1 MSNSHRLPYTAPESV
16 RLKAPIL
23 YFRQKLLAIL
33 TVLAALVVGG
43 TLGYHHLEGWPLTDA
58 LYMTMV
64 ILSTVGLGTS
74 RELHESGKLFTI
86 GLITVGAVT
95 AGWAFNALG
104 HRILENQ
111 LGEYLGRRKME
122 KETKKLQGHYIVCG
136 AGRVGRRVIKE
147 FHLTGVPFVVIEK
160 DPALA
165 EKLSN
170 EGALTIVGDAADE
183 EVLQK
188 AGVDKARG
196 LITAISTD
204 ADNVYVTL
212 TAKGLRPDLPVVTRA
227 QEQSAQKK
235 LLKAGAT
242 KVVMPYESAGQIL
255 AHSILRPNVTD
266 FIESVTTGDMAR
278 LNLQLE
284 EVAIAPHSR
293 IAGNTLQQSEIRK
306 KLGIIVVAMKKK
318 DGAMGFDPAAD
329 SKIEAGD
336 CLIALGTA
344 ESLRKLEEMAG

>member
-1 MSNSHRLPYTAPESV
+1 MHFQRKL
-16 RLKAPIL
+16 LPIL
-23 YFRQKLLAIL
+23 LL
-33 TVLAALVVGG
+33 VLVALIVGG
-43 TLGYHHLEGWPLTDA
+43 TLGYSYLEEWPLLDS

-64 ILSTVGLGTS
+64 ILSTVGLGAN
-74 RELHESGKLFTI
+74 RDLHESGKLFTI
-86 GLITVGAVT
+86 VLITFGAVT
-95 AGWAFNALG
+95 AGWAVNAIG
-104 HRILENQ
+104 QRILENQ
-111 LGEYLGRRKME
+111 LGDYFGRRKME

-147 FHLTGVPFVVIEK
+147 FQLTGVPFVVVEK
-160 DPALA
+160 DPVLA
-165 EKLSN
+165 EKLSG

-183 EVLQK
+183 EVLQR

-227 QEQSAQKK
+227 QEQGAQKK
-235 LLKAGAT
+235 LMKAGAT

-266 FIESVTTGDMAR
+266 FIESVTTGDMAK

-284 EVAIAPHSR
+284 EIAIAPNSQ
-293 IAGNTLQQSEIRK
+293 IAGNTLQQSEIRR
-306 KLGIIVVAMKKK
+306 KLGIIIVAMKKK

-329 SKIEAGD
+329 SRIEAGD

>member
-1 MSNSHRLPYTAPESV
+1 MFFQR
-16 RLKAPIL
+16 
-23 YFRQKLLAIL
+23 KLLAIL
-33 TVLAALVVGG
+33 MVLAALIVGG
-43 TLGYHHLEGWPLTDA
+43 TLGYSYLEGWPVIDS

-64 ILSTVGLGTS
+64 ILSTVGLGAN
-74 RELHESGKLFTI
+74 RDLHESGKLFTI
-86 GLITVGAVT
+86 ALITFGAVT
-95 AGWAFNALG
+95 AGWAANAIG

-111 LGEYLGRRKME
+111 LGNYLGRRKME

-147 FHLTGVPFVVIEK
+147 FQLTGVPFVVVEK

-165 EKLSN
+165 EKLSS
-170 EGALTIVGDAADE
+170 EGALVIVGDAADE
-183 EVLQK
+183 DVLQR
-188 AGVDKARG
+188 AGIDKARG

-212 TAKGLRPDLPVVTRA
+212 TAKGLRSDLPIVTRA

-255 AHSILRPNVTD
+255 AHSILKPNVAD
-266 FIESVTTGDMAR
+266 FIESVTTGDMAK

-284 EVAIAPHSR
+284 EVVIATHSR
-293 IAGNTLQQSEIRK
+293 IAGSTLQQSELRK
-306 KLGIIVVAMKKK
+306 KFGIIIVAMKKK
-318 DGAMGFDPAAD
+318 DGTMGFDPAAD
-329 SKIEAGD
+329 STIEAGD

>member
-1 MSNSHRLPYTAPESV
+1 MFFQR
-16 RLKAPIL
+16 
-23 YFRQKLLAIL
+23 KLLAIL
-33 TVLAALVVGG
+33 MVLAALIVGG
-43 TLGYHHLEGWPLTDA
+43 TLGYNYLEGWPLIDS

-64 ILSTVGLGTS
+64 ILSTVGLGTNQD
-74 RELHESGKLFTI
+74 LHESGKLFTI
-86 GLITVGAVT
+86 ALISFGAVT
-95 AGWAFNALG
+95 AGWAFNAIG
-104 HRILENQ
+104 HRILESQ
-111 LGEYLGRRKME
+111 LGDYLGRRKME

-147 FHLTGVPFVVIEK
+147 FQLTGVPFIVIEK
-160 DPALA
+160 NPTLA
-165 EKLSN
+165 EKLSS
-170 EGALTIVGDAADE
+170 EGALTMVGDAADE
-183 EVLQK
+183 DVLLK
-188 AGVDKARG
+188 ASIDKARG

-212 TAKGLRPDLPVVTRA
+212 TAKGLRPDLPIVTRA

-242 KVVMPYESAGQIL
+242 KVVMPYESAGQLL

-266 FIESVTTGDMAR
+266 FIESVTKGDIAR

-284 EVAIAPHSR
+284 EVAKASHSR
-293 IAGNTLQQSEIRK
+293 IAGMTLQQSEIRQ
-306 KLGIIVVAMKKK
+306 KLGIIIVAMKKK

-329 SKIEAGD
+329 STIEDGD
-336 CLIALGTA
+336 CLIALGRA

>member
-1 MSNSHRLPYTAPESV
+1 MFIQR
-16 RLKAPIL
+16 
-23 YFRQKLLAIL
+23 KLLAIL
-33 TVLAALVVGG
+33 AILAGLIVGG
-43 TLGYHHLEGWPLTDA
+43 TLGYHYLEGWSLLDSF
-58 LYMTMV
+58 YMTMV
-64 ILSTVGLGTS
+64 ILSTVGLGADRT
-74 RELHESGKLFTI
+74 LDDAGKLFTV
-86 GLITVGAVT
+86 GLIACGAVI
-95 AGWAFNALG
+95 AGFGFNAIG

-111 LGEYLGRRKME
+111 LGDYLGRRKME

-136 AGRVGRRVIKE
+136 AGRVGRRVVKE
-147 FHLTGVPFVVIEK
+147 FQLNGVPYVVIEK

-165 EKLSN
+165 EKLSS
-170 EGALTIVGDAADE
+170 EGSLTIVGDAADE
-183 EVLQK
+183 DVLLK
-188 AGVDKARG
+188 AGIDKARG

-212 TAKGLRPDLPVVTRA
+212 TAKGLRPDLAIVTRA

-255 AHSILRPNVTD
+255 AHSILKPNVAD
-266 FIESVTTGDMAR
+266 FIESVTTGDMAK

-284 EVAIAPHSR
+284 EVAISPHSR
-293 IAGNTLQQSEIRK
+293 IAGMTLQQSEIRK
-306 KLGIIVVAMKKK
+306 KLGIIIVAMKKK
-318 DGAMGFDPAAD
+318 DGVMGFDPAAE

-344 ESLRKLEEMAG
+344 ESLRRLEEMAG

>member
-1 MSNSHRLPYTAPESV
+1 
-16 RLKAPIL
+16 
-23 YFRQKLLAIL
+23 
-33 TVLAALVVGG
+33 
-43 TLGYHHLEGWPLTDA
+43 
-58 LYMTMV
+58 
-64 ILSTVGLGTS
+64 
-74 RELHESGKLFTI
+74 
-86 GLITVGAVT
+86 
-95 AGWAFNALG
+95 
-104 HRILENQ
+104 
-111 LGEYLGRRKME
+111 ME
-122 KETKKLQGHYIVCG
+122 KETKRLQGHYIICG

-147 FHLTGVPFVVIEK
+147 FQVTGVPFVVVEK

-165 EKLSN
+165 EKLSS

-183 EVLQK
+183 EVLQR

-266 FIESVTTGDMAR
+266 FIESVTTGDMAK

-293 IAGNTLQQSEIRK
+293 IAGSTLQQSEIRK
-306 KLGIIVVAMKKK
+306 KLGIIIVAMKKK
-318 DGAMGFDPAAD
+318 DGAMGFDPAAE
-329 SKIEAGD
+329 SRIEAGD

>member
-1 MSNSHRLPYTAPESV
+1 VTTL
-16 RLKAPIL
+16 
-23 YFRQKLLAIL
+23 FFQRQLLAIL
-33 TVLAALVVGG
+33 TVFIALIVGG
-43 TLGYHHLEGWPLTDA
+43 TLGYSTLEGWSVIDS

-74 RELHESGKLFTI
+74 RELHDSGKLFTI
-86 GLITVGAVT
+86 ALITLGALT
-95 AGWAFNALG
+95 AAWAANAIG

-111 LGEYLGRRKME
+111 LGDYLGRRKMD

-136 AGRVGRRVIKE
+136 AGRVGNRVIKE
-147 FHLTGVPFVVIEK
+147 FQLTGVPFVVVEK

-165 EKLSN
+165 SKLSS

-183 EVLQK
+183 EVLQR
-188 AGVDKARG
+188 AGIDKARG

-266 FIESVTTGDMAR
+266 FIESVTACDMAK

-284 EVAIAPHSR
+284 EVAISPDSR
-293 IAGNTLQQSEIRK
+293 IAGSTLQQSEIRK
-306 KLGIIVVAMKKK
+306 KLGIIIVAMKKK
-318 DGAMGFDPAAD
+318 DGAMGFDPSAE
-329 SKIEAGD
+329 SRIEAGD

-344 ESLRKLEEMAG
+344 DSLRKLEEMAG

>member
-1 MSNSHRLPYTAPESV
+1 LFFQRE
-16 RLKAPIL
+16 
-23 YFRQKLLAIL
+23 LLAIL
-33 TVLAALVVGG
+33 TVFAALIVGG
-43 TLGYHHLEGWPLTDA
+43 TLGYSTLEGWPIIDS

-64 ILSTVGLGTS
+64 ILSTVGLGTN
-74 RELHESGKLFTI
+74 RDLHESGKLFTI
-86 GLITVGAVT
+86 GLITFGAVT
-95 AGWAFNALG
+95 AGWAANAIG
-104 HRILENQ
+104 HRILEKQFGN
-111 LGEYLGRRKME
+111 YFGRRKME
-122 KETKKLQGHYIVCG
+122 KETKRLQGHYIVCG
-136 AGRVGRRVIKE
+136 AGRVGSHVIKE
-147 FHLTGVPFVVIEK
+147 FKLTGVPFIVVEK

-165 EKLSN
+165 ARLSS

-227 QEQSAQKK
+227 QEQGAQKK

-255 AHSILRPNVTD
+255 ARSILRPNVTD
-266 FIESVTTGDMAR
+266 FIESVTTGDMAK

-293 IAGNTLQQSEIRK
+293 IAGSTLQQSEIRK
-306 KLGIIVVAMKKK
+306 KLGIIIVAMKKK
-318 DGAMGFDPAAD
+318 DGAMGFDPA
-329 SKIEAGD
+329 SESRIEAGD